1 MARMRKKFSEEI
13 KKRTPKQEKN
23 IAKQKLER
31 IIRQKDKGLSTTG
44 VDPKTPWGKHTFKAT
59 GKGKYDDIR
68 DKYLEGGWDALTEG
82 EKTKAAFYLGL
93 DGAGGVPNPYAGAL
107 DRFKKTSPLHKEVF
121 KERFPHPLTQLVGSL
136 GNVYKTFSPMAKIM
150 SGFKKA
156 ETGAKK
162 ITDSITNALGI
173 SSTDE
178 AKPFIYEGPVPAYDP
193 SGLEEYQDRIM
204 RLQNQNR
211 GDTQKEEVT
220 EISDTNIETI
230 KSEKQNNKI
239 FNNPEVLADVANFNR
254 AIKNPGVVNALP
266 PNFQKT
272 LNILKNTG
280 NLTSGDYLKA
290 NQLLTDVVSSQPILP
305 NLSTGIAPILP
316 QEFEVAENTFT
327 PTLSN
332 MADTVTEWRE
342 KLSDDK
348 GLDVGINDRSLQYSK
363 PLLGGTIEGRVSGIG
378 TENPTAGLFFNKVI

>member
-44 VDPKTPWGKHTFKAT
+44 VDPKTSWGKRT
-59 GKGKYDDIR
+59 GKYDDVR

-93 DGAGGVPNPYAGAL
+93 DGAGSVPTPYGGEM
-107 DRFKKTSPLHKEVF
+107 DRFKKTSPLYKQVY
-121 KERFPHPLTQLVGSL
+121 KERFPHPLSQIVGAL
-136 GNVYKTFSPMAKIM
+136 GDAYKTFSPMARIV

-156 ETGAKK
+156 ETGAKA

-178 AKPFIYEGPVPAYDP
+178 AKPFIYEGAIPAYNP
-193 SGLEEYQDRIM
+193 LGLEEYQDRIM
-204 RLQNQNR
+204 RLQTQNI
-211 GDTQKEEVT
+211 DDSQEEEVT
-220 EISDTNIETI
+220 EINDTNIETI

-239 FNNPEVLADVANFNR
+239 FNNPEVLADVANFNK
-254 AIKNPGVVNALP
+254 AIKNPGIVNALP
-266 PNFQKT
+266 PNFEKT

-280 NLTSGDYLKA
+280 NLASGDYLRA
-290 NQLLTDVVSSQPILP
+290 NQLLNNIISQNTLNP
-305 NLSTGIAPILP
+305 NLSTGIVPILP

-327 PTLSN
+327 PILDN
-332 MADTVTEWRE
+332 MGNTIKNFGA

-348 GLDVGINDRSLQYSK
+348 GLDIGINDRSLQYSR
-363 PLLGGTIEGRVSGIG
+363 PLFGGNIEGSISGIG
-378 TENPTAGLFFNKVI
+378 TENPTAGLFFNKLI

>member
-13 KKRTPKQEKN
+13 KKRPSKGYKN
-23 IAKQKLER
+23 IVKQKLER

-44 VDPKTPWGKHTFKAT
+44 VDPKTSWGKRT
-59 GKGKYDDIR
+59 GKFNDVR
-68 DKYLEGGWDALTEG
+68 DRYLEGGWDALSEG
-82 EKTKAAFYLGL
+82 DKAIAGHYLGYTG
-93 DGAGGVPNPYAGAL
+93 GAGSVPTPYGGEM
-107 DRFKKTSPLHKEVF
+107 DRFKKTSPLHKQVY
-121 KERFPHPLTQLVGSL
+121 KERFPHPLTQIVGAL
-136 GNVYKTFSPMAKIM
+136 GDAYKTFSPMAKIM

-348 GLDVGINDRSLQYSK
+348 GLDVGINDRSLQYSR
-363 PLLGGTIEGRVSGIG
+363 PLFGGNIEGSISGIG